1 MKMKESVL
9 QINCHHSS
17 VLTRV
22 HGRRKNKVAEP
33 DSGPRLEDLLQWYTC
48 RRSQWHVKKKKKKKQ
63 ERIRLGGLSGKRCQ
77 ETKGVKEL

>member
-1 MKMKESVL
+1 MKESVL

-48 RRSQWHVKKKKKKKQ
+48 RRSQWHVKKKQKTKKNRR
-63 ERIRLGGLSGKRCQ
+63 ESEWEVCQ
-77 ETKGVKEL
+77 ENDVRKPKV